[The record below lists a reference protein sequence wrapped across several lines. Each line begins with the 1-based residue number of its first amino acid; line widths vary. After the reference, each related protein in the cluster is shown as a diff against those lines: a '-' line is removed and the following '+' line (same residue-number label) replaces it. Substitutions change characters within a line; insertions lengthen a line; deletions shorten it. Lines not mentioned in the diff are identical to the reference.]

1 MAPASS
7 SPRGALP
14 FSAFERM
21 LAWRYLRPRRKEAFF
36 SIISAIAFSGIVL
49 GVATLIVVMAV
60 FNGFRAELLTRI
72 LGVNGHVVIQ
82 SPGQPFEDYA
92 DVAAAVSLV
101 SGVAKVAPIIEGQAL
116 ATGDM
121 PGGIGV
127 LVRGISAGDL
137 GEIDLVSRNIKAG
150 TLDGFDS
157 GEAIAIGTRMAE
169 KLGVKQGGRVT
180 LVSPEGDVTP
190 LGTTPRIKAY
200 EVGAIFEVGMSDF
213 DASIAFMPFGEA
225 QLYFNA
231 EGRAHAVEVY
241 LNDPETV
248 DAALPQME
256 AVGGRPLHF
265 LDWRVRDRTFFDIL
279 AVQRNVVFFV
289 ISLIVIIAAMN
300 IISSLII
307 LVKDKG
313 RAIAILRTIGA
324 TRAMVMRAFFL
335 VGATLG
341 VAGTLA
347 GVVLG
352 ILISRNVEP
361 IRQFFSWLSGNNLF
375 SSDLYYLST
384 LPARLDMTQA
394 LLVAALALALTFLA
408 TLYPAWR
415 AAALDPVEALRYE

>member
-1 MAPASS
+1 
-7 SPRGALP
+7 
-14 FSAFERM
+14 
-21 LAWRYLRPRRKEAFF
+21 
-36 SIISAIAFSGIVL
+36 
-49 GVATLIVVMAV
+49 
-60 FNGFRAELLTRI
+60 
-72 LGVNGHVVIQ
+72 
-82 SPGQPFEDYA
+82 
-92 DVAAAVSLV
+92 
-101 SGVAKVAPIIEGQAL
+101 
-116 ATGDM
+116 
-121 PGGIGV
+121 
-127 LVRGISAGDL
+127 
-137 GEIDLVSRNIKAG
+137 
-150 TLDGFDS
+150 
-157 GEAIAIGTRMAE
+157 MAE

-248 DAALPQME
+248 DTVLPQME

-313 RAIAILRTIGA
+313 RAIAILRTFGA

-352 ILISRNVEP
+352 ILISRNVES

-394 LLVAALALALTFLA
+394 LLVAALALTLTFLA